1 MALLR
6 LAALCKTRVARTAA
20 LRASSRLLLVVPT
33 NNPRWPLKPSSRA
46 GVLLSLSPYYASPLL
61 SCRLFSG
68 ILKQEE
74 KHPLHRVCCS
84 CVGPRTVSNVISMD
98 DRTSK
103 GSGGTLNVRDR
114 RYAIRYPFAADA
126 EFLDLETGTR
136 SVGVTTDI
144 SMGGCFVCTSK
155 PLPLKTRVR
164 VTFRHKE
171 QTVEAL
177 GIIRIVKPRI
187 GVGVEF
193 LDVEPPYDRVLV
205 RWIEH
210 LRKSR

>member
-1 MALLR
+1 M
-6 LAALCKTRVARTAA
+6 
-20 LRASSRLLLVVPT
+20 
-33 NNPRWPLKPSSRA
+33 
-46 GVLLSLSPYYASPLL
+46 
-61 SCRLFSG
+61 
-68 ILKQEE
+68 KQEE
-74 KHPLHRVCCS
+74 KHLLNRVRRS
-84 CVGPRTVSNVISMD
+84 CAGPRTVSNVISMD

-103 GSGGTLNVRDR
+103 GSGGTLTVRDR

-126 EFLDLETGTR
+126 EFLDLETGSR

-164 VTFRHKE
+164 VTLRHKE
-171 QTVEAL
+171 QAVEAL
-177 GIIRIVKPRI
+177 GVIRIVKPRI
-187 GVGVEF
+187 GMGVEF
-193 LDVEPPYDRVLV
+193 LDVEPPYDRILV